1 MNGHHVRQESL
12 AVAGLLEGVRLD
24 GGDDEAVEITIA
36 SESNLQEA
44 AGAVVLSILQD
55 EAHIAGL
62 KETISAL
69 RARTDRLAA
78 RTQRCRSALLAA
90 LEMCGLKKL
99 RLDVATISAGSGQP
113 GVVVT
118 DETLVPARFRRADP
132 RVEAAYEQLLR
143 AAAYAASNGCEEMQ
157 ADFQGTAEALLAH
170 FTLDRKA
177 IAQALKDGATVTG
190 AALGNGSSWLVVRP

>member
-1 MNGHHVRQESL
+1 MNGYHVRQESL

-24 GGDDEAVEITIA
+24 GGDEEAVEITIA
-36 SESNLQEA
+36 SESNLKEA
-44 AGAVVLSILQD
+44 ASAVVLSLLQD

-62 KETISAL
+62 KETISTL

-78 RTQRCRSALLAA
+78 RTQRCRGALLAA

-99 RLDVATISAGSGQP
+99 VLPEATISAGQGQA
-113 GVVVT
+113 GIVVT
-118 DETLVPARFRRADP
+118 DEALVPIRFRKADP

-143 AAAYAASNGCEEMQ
+143 AAAYAASNGHEEMH
-157 ADFQGTAEALLAH
+157 ADFHNTAEALLAH

-177 IAQALKDGATVTG
+177 IAQALKDGVQVSG
-190 AALGNGSSWLVVRP
+190 AALGNGATWLVVRT